1 MRNLHADI
9 VEMFAGLDG
18 SDRYEYAL
26 ERWLRRWHASQ
37 TSERYRRDPEFRERH
52 KATMARYRD
61 RVFGADRPR
70 RTPRPHPIA
79 IKHGVY
85 MSYTKYKCRC
95 TACREA
101 SAAYRKK
108 RRAEVESATRAG
120 GDA

>member
-18 SDRYEYAL
+18 SDRYDDAI

-37 TSERYRRDPEFRERH
+37 TSVRYQRDPEFRERH
-52 KATMARYRD
+52 KAAMARYRD
-61 RVFGADRPR
+61 RLFGVGRPR
-70 RTPRPHPIA
+70 RKPRPHPLA

-85 MSYTKYKCRC
+85 TSYTKYKCRC
-95 TACREA
+95 TECRAA

-108 RRAEVESATRAG
+108 RRAEVAATSAG
-120 GDA
+120 GAR